1 MPEIAAAQ
9 TAADMTY
16 AKPHAFMPTGGSN
29 RRAARMQAA
38 ALRWLVRMAAL
49 LTAAVLVFLIGYI
62 LVMGIPNLK
71 PELFAWEYNSEN
83 VSLTPALINTVLMTA
98 FSLAIST
105 PLGIF
110 AAIWLVEYAHRG
122 SKLVK
127 VVRVTT
133 ETLQGIPSIVY
144 GLFGMLFFVTK
155 LHWGYSM
162 IAGAF
167 TLAIMVLPVIMRT
180 TEEALIAVPDSY
192 REGSFGLGAGKLRTV
207 FTIVLPS
214 AMPGILSG
222 VILATGRIVGET
234 AALIYTA
241 SSVAKIPSGVFS
253 STRTLAVHM
262 YLLSNEGLYIGQTYG
277 TAVVLLVLVLV
288 INGLSEP
295 GSWQNGKGQ
304 CPGSGIPYP
313 PVVLV
318 RVINDSRSRAG
329 SREAGGLDWGKT
341 AQQPPSPAPRVPGPY
356 RYRGAAFRVDEEH
369 RPLHRRGGFHIRP
382 WEYAA
387 AQTPRRGQDRLAAHN
402 ERRQPAK
409 LARSCGCL
417 PRRGKHC
424 SLPGFATLNRGPTL
438 TTPHLPTIR
447 RSRVPCRER
456 S

>member
-29 RRAARMQAA
+29 RRAARVQAA

-155 LHWGYSM
+155 
-162 IAGAF
+162 
-167 TLAIMVLPVIMRT
+167 PVIMRT

-241 SSVAKIPSGVFS
+241 SSVAKIPSSVFS

-288 INGLSEP
+288 INGLS
-295 GSWQNGKGQ
+295 GF
-304 CPGSGIPYP
+304 
-313 PVVLV
+313 V
-318 RVINDSRSRAG
+318 AG
-329 SREAGGLDWGKT
+329 
-341 AQQPPSPAPRVPGPY
+341 
-356 RYRGAAFRVDEEH
+356 
-369 RPLHRRGGFHIRP
+369 
-382 WEYAA
+382 
-387 AQTPRRGQDRLAAHN
+387 RLA
-402 ERRQPAK
+402 K
-409 LARSCGCL
+409 
-417 PRRGKHC
+417 K
-424 SLPGFATLNRGPTL
+424 
-438 TTPHLPTIR
+438 
-447 RSRVPCRER
+447 
-456 S
+456 